1 MCTMQALLL
10 AGLVWSALGH
20 TDEASEGVRA
30 EATQVVVRAEAKEF
44 PFTVGREREG
54 RGVAFFL
61 GVLIGVLIGV
71 LTMRFIWKDSK
82 DLPCEID
89 DDAES
94 EDDEVDEVKIPPP
107 IPEGP
112 RPPRKVYFTPHGTK
126 AHTTEKCETIRKYS
140 KETLWCKKCALG
152 LFLEAVD
159 YPQDRG
165 YFCSKRG
172 A

>member
-1 MCTMQALLL
+1 MQALLL

-61 GVLIGVLIGV
+61 GVLIGVLIGG
-71 LTMRFIWKDSK
+71 LTMRFMWKDSN
-82 DLPCEID
+82 DLPCLID

-94 EDDEVDEVKIPPP
+94 EDDEVDEVKIPAP

-112 RPPRKVYFTPHGTK
+112 RPPRKVYFTPQGK
-126 AHTTEKCETIRKYS
+126 RAHTTPKCGGIPQASRKDV
-140 KETLWCKKCALG
+140 KEVIWCKKCSLG
-152 LFLEAVD
+152 LFLTATD
-159 YPQDRG
+159 CPQERG
-165 YFCSKRG
+165 YF
-172 A
+172 